1 VNHSV
6 SPTICRTAGHIS
18 RGDTIAV
25 DGRRR
30 TALIVGDAFNRS
42 ALAGVRDLARAGWA
56 VGLGTQA
63 DGGFAAGSRY
73 VAHRHHVPLA
83 ETGVDAVVEAVNR
96 AVDEVGYDLLFAV
109 GDAESL
115 TLSLAR
121 ERLKAPVAFPPHA
134 AMLACFDKLALNQ
147 RAAESGVAVPR
158 TLVATKESLAE
169 TAYPVVVKAG
179 THWIGGAVGRQS
191 RFPVVRADDRA
202 TAERAVTALHADG
215 VQALL
220 QEIVAGQL
228 VALVVVLDRDGGLV
242 AVQQQEAQSVWPVGS
257 GVSTRAVTVPV
268 DRSLC
273 DGVVTMLRKAGWWG
287 LAELQFLVGADGRPA
302 LIDFNG
308 RFYGSMAL
316 AGAAGLNLPDLWAR
330 VALDEPVP
338 SGLTARAG
346 VAYQWF
352 EGDLRRAAA
361 GSRRVRELTRC
372 VLALP
377 RSAHSVWSTRD
388 PGPAVRH
395 LAVLGCRAARKVR
408 GRR

>member
-1 VNHSV
+1 VNHASHLR
-6 SPTICRTAGHIS
+6 SAHAARHFN

-42 ALAGVRDLARAGWA
+42 ALAGVRDLARAGWT
-56 VGLGTQA
+56 VGLGTQTE
-63 DGGFAAGSRY
+63 GGFAIGSRH
-73 VAHRHHVPLA
+73 VTHRHRVPLA
-83 ETGVDAVVEAVNR
+83 EAGVDAVVDAVNA

-115 TLSLAR
+115 TLSVAR
-121 ERLKAPVAFPPHA
+121 DRLKAPVVFPSHD
-134 AMLACFDKLALNQ
+134 AMLACFDKLALNG
-147 RAAESGVAVPR
+147 RAVAGGLAVPH
-158 TLVATKESLAE
+158 TVIATPESIDAA
-169 TAYPVVVKAG
+169 AYPVVVKAG
-179 THWIGGAVGRQS
+179 THWIGGSVGRQS

-202 TAERAVTALHADG
+202 TAAEAVAALHADG

-220 QEIVAGQL
+220 QQVVAGRL
-228 VALVVVLDRDGGLV
+228 LALVVVLDRDGALV
-242 AVQQQEAQSVWPVGS
+242 AAQQQEARSVWPVGS

-268 DRSLC
+268 DEPLR
-273 DGVVTMLRKAGWWG
+273 DGVVRTLRDAGWWG
-287 LAELQFLVGADGRPA
+287 LAELQFLVADDGRPA

-316 AGAAGLNLPDLWAR
+316 AAAAGLNLADLWAR

-338 SGLTARAG
+338 RDLTARVG
-346 VAYQWF
+346 VRYQWF

-361 GSRRVRELTRC
+361 SPHRLRVVGRSL
-372 VLALP
+372 VAVP
-377 RSAHSVWSTRD
+377 RSAHSVWSPSD
-388 PGPAVRH
+388 PAPAARH
-395 LAVLGCRAARKVR
+395 LAVLARRALRRVG